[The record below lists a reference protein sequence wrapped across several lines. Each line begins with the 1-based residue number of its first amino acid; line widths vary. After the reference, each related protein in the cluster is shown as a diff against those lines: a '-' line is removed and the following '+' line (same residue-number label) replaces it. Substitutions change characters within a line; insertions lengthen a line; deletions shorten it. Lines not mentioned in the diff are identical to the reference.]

1 MRTGSRRPRG
11 CVTGLLASVL
21 AIVLCPACGTD
32 PGRGSNLPEAGVARQ
47 AVEGALRA
55 WQHSPQ
61 LERTTTAIRP
71 IMFVEQQQPPGQR
84 LRGFEI
90 LGETPGYEDEGY
102 RRFLVRLSL
111 ADPEESVV
119 AAYYVFGQGPVW
131 VYRAEDFEMIMHMD
145 KSMMPPPP
153 PTPPAGG
160 AEDPGPVR
168 GEDATST
175 SRARSG
181 ASGS

>member
-1 MRTGSRRPRG
+1 VRTRSRRPRG
-11 CVTGLLASVL
+11 RVTGLLASVL
-21 AIVLCPACGTD
+21 AIAFCPACGAGPD
-32 PGRGSNLPEAGVARQ
+32 RGHNLPEAGVARQ

-55 WQHSPQ
+55 WQNSPQ
-61 LERTTTAIRP
+61 AERTTTAIRP
-71 IMFVEQQQPPGQR
+71 VMFVEQQQPPGQQ
-84 LRGFEI
+84 LRGFEV

-102 RRFLVRLSL
+102 RRVLVRLSL

-119 AAYYVFGQGPVW
+119 AAYYVFGRGPVW

-153 PTPPAGG
+153 PPSAGG
-160 AEDPGPVR
+160 AGEPGPVR
-168 GEDATST
+168 GEDATSA
-175 SRARSG
+175 SRAGSG